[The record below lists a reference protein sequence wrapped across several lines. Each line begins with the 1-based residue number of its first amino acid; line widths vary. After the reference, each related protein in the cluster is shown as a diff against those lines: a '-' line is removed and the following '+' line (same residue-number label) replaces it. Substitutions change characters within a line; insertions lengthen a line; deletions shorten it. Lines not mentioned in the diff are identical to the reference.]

1 MKMRNIIPLVT
12 GGTLLATLFGGST
25 LHAATKSKPNLVL
38 VLVDDMG
45 WGAFAPNHVDFTEKE
60 LNQEFCRIHVKDY
73 TAEEAFEAAQK
84 ATPYLNRYCQEGVR
98 FTNAYVT
105 ANVSAPSRAGLL
117 TSSYQQ
123 RYGLYIIKEAETGI
137 PTTVL
142 TMPQVMK
149 DYGYAN
155 GAFGKYHNGK
165 GMDEIHT
172 CSPGHHPLDRG
183 FDYWFGFN
191 SHGTSYYN
199 SPILFRN
206 RENIACAEYT
216 TDKFTEEA
224 VQFIRGNEGS
234 PKLIYLA
241 YNALHGP
248 LGAPAPDK
256 YMSRF
261 QYKSKLLN
269 TYAAYTAAIDDGVAA
284 VMKELEKIGEIDNT
298 MLVLYLIME
307 LREVLLPYCQR
318 MVPSPVLRGR
328 LMKEGYVFLCLYGME
343 TKSNRDMS
351 VMKWF
356 QQWIYFLLF
365 LTKQVFHYPN
375 SKRWMAKV

>member
-1 MKMRNIIPLVT
+1 M
-12 GGTLLATLFGGST
+12 
-25 LHAATKSKPNLVL
+25 
-38 VLVDDMG
+38 
-45 WGAFAPNHVDFTEKE
+45 GAFAPNHVDFTEKE

-365 LTKQVFHYPN
+365 
-375 SKRWMAKV
+375 